1 MNRLTTFVTLAAV
14 ATAAGV
20 ALADTTPTAPY
31 DKLVLTQE
39 AQFKDET
46 SSEVSGDLN
55 GAAVKTLAQT
65 DVALK
70 EVEKFEITFKPTFCD
85 DTKDLPKPEGAK
97 VGFAFVNETTAAYYN
112 GTWQTVTMTSAVA
125 EGTAYTVHFDIDRR
139 ATQKLARIRLDGT
152 TLVNWFEVSD
162 LAANAIA
169 IYGTGTIVSM
179 AGTTYTISAEVIVI
193 NPDGEGNA
201 DIKFTADQ
209 MTDLATKFGVP
220 AAQVPAKLAEVSAV
234 NGQTAL
240 ANYILF
246 GKTTVTAADAP
257 VAKGVPGEASAGK
270 VKVALDGLNVQKVT
284 GATVQYKL
292 MGSPNGTSW
301 TQVGETSSSAT
312 FEFPATTTDRFF
324 KVVTVI
330 TYATAQ

>member
-1 MNRLTTFVTLAAV
+1 MKKLTTFVTLAAV

-20 ALADTTPTAPY
+20 ALADTPTAPY
-31 DKLVLTQE
+31 DKLELTQA

-46 SSEVSGDLN
+46 SSEVSGDLK
-55 GAAVKTLAQT
+55 GDAVKTLAQT

-70 EVEKFEITFKPTFCD
+70 EVEQFDVTFKPTFCD
-85 DTKDLPKPEGAK
+85 DVSDLPKPVGAK
-97 VGFAFVNETTAAYYN
+97 VGFAFVDETTAAYYN
-112 GTWQTVTMTSAVA
+112 GTWRTVTMTSAVA
-125 EGTAYTVHFDIDRR
+125 EGTPYTVHFDIDRR
-139 ATQKLARIRLDGT
+139 ATQKQARIKLGDAV
-152 TLVNWFEVSD
+152 LVGWFNISD
-162 LAANAIA
+162 LKSNAIA
-169 IYGTGTIVSM
+169 VYGTGTIVSM

-220 AAQVPAKLAEVSAV
+220 AAQVPTKLAEVSAV

-240 ANYILF
+240 VNYILF
-246 GKTTVTAADAP
+246 GKTTVTASDAP
-257 VAKGVPGEASAGK
+257 IAKGVPGEATEGK
-270 VKVALDGLNVQKVT
+270 VKVALQGLDVQTVA
-284 GATVQYKL
+284 GATVKYRL
-292 MGSPNGTSW
+292 MGSANSTDWHPVVAP
-301 TQVGETSSSAT
+301 QASAT